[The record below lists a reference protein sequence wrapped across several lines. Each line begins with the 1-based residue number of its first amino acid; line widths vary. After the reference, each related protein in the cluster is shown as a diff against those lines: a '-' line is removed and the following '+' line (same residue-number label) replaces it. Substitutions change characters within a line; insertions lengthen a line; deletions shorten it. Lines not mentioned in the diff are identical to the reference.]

1 MANNS
6 AKKQERIYQ
15 RNEEKDR
22 IEIAKLNKAD
32 YMRHFPGGG
41 SGYGEYG
48 IKQFNTNGRTGNRS
62 KFIKEI

>member
-22 IEIAKLNKAD
+22 IEIAKANKAD

-41 SGYGEYG
+41 SGYGTYG
-48 IKQFNTNGRTGNRS
+48 L
-62 KFIKEI
+62 